1 MKKLF
6 IYGVTALAM
15 LTGCNDL
22 LDKSPLDTFT
32 NTPAY
37 WSNTDN
43 LDNQCNTFYNN
54 FTGFGN
60 GASGGWFYFK
70 TISDDQ
76 VDAESHN
83 WTYTNVV
90 ASSTNWSA
98 PFTEI
103 RRANYIIAGVQSSS
117 LDEATK
123 AHYEGLGTHEPCV
136 GILSVGPY
144 VRRCSMDRQSYRP
157 SRQRSPLRTTHRP
170 G

>member
-54 FTGFGN
+54 FTGFGEQRLFP
-60 GASGGWFYFK
+60 SGGSF
-70 TISDDQ
+70 
-76 VDAESHN
+76 DAPAH
-83 WTYTNVV
+83 WQL
-90 ASSTNWSA
+90 SS
-98 PFTEI
+98 
-103 RRANYIIAGVQSSS
+103 
-117 LDEATK
+117 
-123 AHYEGLGTHEPCV
+123 
-136 GILSVGPY
+136 
-144 VRRCSMDRQSYRP
+144 RP
-157 SRQRSPLRTTHRP
+157 SKYE
-170 G
+170 